1 MVTDGGES
9 HKDRAMDYIRSL
21 GGLAQ
26 LREFTAVGVP
36 SVIPRRLYAD
46 GKLSSP
52 ARGVYILPELSD
64 DPFLDYA
71 VEATS
76 APTTACICLLTAAY
90 LQNLVQRDPREL
102 WIAVPPGTWPPKSVG
117 RLPVRSF
124 QWTSISP
131 EGLVER
137 PVGGYQPTAHME
149 MAGRRFTMTSIAKTV
164 VDLFAYRGAVG
175 METAMEALGTAME
188 GDSVSAVEI
197 EAFASQSGIG
207 PLLEPILSGYGAK
220 MNRRF

>member
-1 MVTDGGES
+1 MVTDGSQS
-9 HKDRAMDYIRSL
+9 HKDRALDYIRSL

-36 SVIPRRLYAD
+36 SVIPRRLFAD
-46 GKLSSP
+46 GRLASP
-52 ARGVYILPELSD
+52 ARGVYMLPHLAD

-76 APTTACICLLTAAY
+76 APNTACICLLTAAY

-117 RLPVRSF
+117 CLPVRSF
-124 QWTSISP
+124 QWAALSP
-131 EGLVER
+131 EGLFER
-137 PVGGYQPTAHME
+137 PRGGFQPTAHME
-149 MAGRRFTMTSIAKTV
+149 MAGRRFTMTSIARTV

-175 METAMEALGTAME
+175 METAMEALGTAMD
-188 GDSVSAVEI
+188 GDGASAIEI
-197 EAFASQSGIG
+197 EAFAAQSGVG

-220 MNRRF
+220 TNRRY